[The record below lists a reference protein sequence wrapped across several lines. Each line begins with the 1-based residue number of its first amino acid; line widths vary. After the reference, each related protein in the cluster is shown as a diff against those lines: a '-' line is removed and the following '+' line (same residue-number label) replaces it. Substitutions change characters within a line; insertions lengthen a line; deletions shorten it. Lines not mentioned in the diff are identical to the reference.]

1 MDRRK
6 FIALASTGTAAFLL
20 PSSGPTGYPPSEAD
34 ARARELVAQMT
45 LDEKTLLMSGN
56 RFNDVSQNNKAGSR
70 YPNPNHGCRRLG
82 VPTVRFM
89 DGPAGVRFDYRAT
102 CFPAAIGRG
111 ASFDPALEERVGEA
125 IGYEGRTL
133 GANLFGGIVVNLLR
147 HPRWGRAQE
156 TFGEDSH
163 HLGAMGSA
171 TVRGVAKHMMPV
183 IKHFAANSIEN
194 TRKKLDVRMS
204 ERVLR
209 EVYLPHFKTCVNAGA
224 ASVMSAYN
232 KVNGEYCSYN
242 RHLLTEIL
250 KEEWGFDGF
259 VMSDFDAVEETVPAA
274 LAGLDLEMPKVVYYG
289 DKLAAAVRAG
299 QVPEKQLDDSCI
311 RIIRTMLR
319 FGLFEPACLDYNR
332 VAGREHAALARES
345 AEKSLV
351 LLKNDSGL
359 LPLDPGKIK
368 KLALIG
374 PFAGKLN
381 LAGTSSSMMIPPYKV
396 TPADG
401 IRRLAP
407 EADILL
413 DKGRLPLKAA
423 ALAREADAAIVFVGL
438 TEWDEQEGR
447 DRWRMTLSPA
457 HEALILAV
465 ARANQNTVVVLS
477 SGSALVTERWI
488 DLVPSVLA
496 AWYPGMEGG
505 NAIARVIF
513 GEVNPSAKLSMV
525 WPKSEDQLQPF
536 HGWAREVEYD
546 YFYGYRHMDKAG
558 LEPRFH
564 FGHGLSYTTYEYS
577 NLRLDQ
583 KQIPRDGVIRVAVD
597 VTNIGKVAGEE
608 VVQLY
613 IGYSGSR
620 VERFVKDLKGFTRAA
635 LEPGQTKTVTLEVKT
650 EDLAFYNEAARSW
663 EVEPI
668 KYEVYIGP
676 SSNRADLLRTEF
688 EIFA

>member
-1 MDRRK
+1 MNRRK
-6 FIALASTGTAAFLL
+6 FVALTAAGTAVALS
-20 PSSGPTGYPPSEAD
+20 PKVGRTGYSSSAAD

-82 VPTVRFM
+82 IPTIRFM
-89 DGPAGVRFDYRAT
+89 DGPAGVRFDWRAT

-125 IGYEGRTL
+125 IGYEGRVL
-133 GANLFGGIVVNLLR
+133 GANLFGGVVINLLR

-163 HLGAMGSA
+163 HLGVMGSA
-171 TVRGVAKHMMPV
+171 TVRGVSRHMMPV

-209 EVYLPHFKTCVNAGA
+209 EVYLPHFKTCVGAGA

-232 KVNGEYCSYN
+232 KVNGTYCSYH

-259 VMSDFDAVEETVPAA
+259 VLSDFDAVQETVPAVM
-274 LAGLDLEMPKVVYYG
+274 AGLDLEMPKVVYYG

-299 QVPEKQLDDSCI
+299 EVPVEKLDDSCV

-319 FGLFEPACLDYNR
+319 FGLFEPACFDYNR
-332 VAGREHAALARES
+332 VAGREHASLALEA

-351 LLKNDSGL
+351 LLKNDGGL
-359 LPLDPGKIK
+359 LPLDPAKIK

-374 PFAGKLN
+374 PFSGKLN
-381 LAGTSSSMMIPPYKV
+381 LAGTSSSMMIPPYEV
-396 TPADG
+396 TPEDG
-401 IRRLAP
+401 IRKLAP
-407 EADILL
+407 NAEIIR
-413 DKGRLPLKAA
+413 DKGRLTLKAA

-447 DRWRMTLSPA
+447 DRRRMTLSPA

-465 ARANQNTVVVLS
+465 SRENKNTVVVLS

-488 DLVPSVLA
+488 DQVPSVLA

-505 NAIARVIF
+505 NAIARVLF
-513 GEVNPSAKLSMV
+513 GQVNPSARLPMV
-525 WPKSEDQLQPF
+525 WPKSEDQLPPF
-536 HGWAREVEYD
+536 HSLAREVEYD
-546 YFYGYRHMDKAG
+546 YFYGYRHMDKQG

-564 FGHGLSYTTYEYS
+564 FGHGLSYTTYGYS

-583 KQIPRDGVIRVAVD
+583 GRIARDGIIRASVD
-597 VTNIGKVAGEE
+597 VTNSGPVAGEE

-613 IGYSGSR
+613 VGCQGSK
-620 VERFVKDLKGFTRAA
+620 VERFVKDLKGFARVSLA
-635 LEPGQTKTVTLEVKT
+635 PGQTRTVSLELKA
-650 EDLAFYNEAARSW
+650 EDLAFYDEAGRSW
-663 EVEPI
+663 VVEPI
-668 KYEVYIGP
+668 KYEVLVGP
-676 SSNRADLLRTEF
+676 SANRAGLLRAEF
-688 EIFA
+688 EIFV